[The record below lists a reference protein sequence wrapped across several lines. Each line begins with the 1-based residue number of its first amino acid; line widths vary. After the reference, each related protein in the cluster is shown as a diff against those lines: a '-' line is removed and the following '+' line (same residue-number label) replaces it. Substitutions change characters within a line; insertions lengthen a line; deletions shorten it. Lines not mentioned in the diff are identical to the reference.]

1 MCYFAIYF
9 FCCMR
14 LAPGLFV
21 VRLRPLHGRLKQG
34 KCSSVDTN
42 EISLNNYKH
51 LHAKEA

>member
-21 VRLRPLHGRLKQG
+21 VRLRPLHGRLK
-34 KCSSVDTN
+34 
-42 EISLNNYKH
+42 
-51 LHAKEA
+51 

>member
-14 LAPGLFV
+14 LAPGLSV
-21 VRLRPLHGRLKQG
+21 VRLRPLHGRLKYG
-34 KCSSVDTN
+34 KCCSVDIN